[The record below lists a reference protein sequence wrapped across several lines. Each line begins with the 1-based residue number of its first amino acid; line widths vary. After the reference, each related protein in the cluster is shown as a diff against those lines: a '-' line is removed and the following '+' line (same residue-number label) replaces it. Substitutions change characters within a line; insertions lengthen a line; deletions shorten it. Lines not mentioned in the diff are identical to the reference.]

1 LVLLSIIGPAWL
13 RCALGLNR
21 MADVLWGIILC
32 CVAGLV
38 LAAAICWTRHQRN
51 SMRLV
56 AALFS
61 LMFLA
66 LGVCHMAT
74 GLQHPLMSEATH
86 EVVFTV
92 AALVCVVA
100 ALMHGVI
107 EWLKPNPGPTT
118 PLHSTRR

>member
-1 LVLLSIIGPAWL
+1 MP
-13 RCALGLNR
+13 
-21 MADVLWGIILC
+21 DVIWGIILC
-32 CVAGLV
+32 SVAGLV
-38 LAAAICWTRHQRN
+38 LAGAIWWTRQQRN

-66 LGVCHMAT
+66 LGICHIAR
-74 GLQHPLMSEATH
+74 GLRHPLMSEATH

-92 AALVCVVA
+92 AALVCMVA
-100 ALMHGVI
+100 ALIHGVS
-107 EWLKPNPGPTT
+107 EWLKRKAGPTT